1 MPNDNVL
8 TPERRF
14 YFANRMIH
22 IDDLEDRIALVR
34 AIEREVLTAHP
45 GRPEPRASAGVIA
58 AARAVIEADR
68 VQTLTT
74 DHIDALDNSIKIQ
87 RGELNLPE
95 PRAEVT
101 EDTVSVPKRVVE
113 LLRII
118 NRDGIIKRASELQ
131 EVYRLVD
138 AARAGEQQ

>member
-22 IDDLEDRIALVR
+22 IDSLEDRIALVR
-34 AIEREVLTAHP
+34 TIERAVLAAHP
-45 GRPEPRASAGVIA
+45 GQPAPRASAGVIA
-58 AARAVIEADR
+58 AALAVIEADR
-68 VQTLTT
+68 AQTLTT
-74 DHIDALDNSIKIQ
+74 EHIDAIDNAIKIQ
-87 RGELNLPE
+87 RGELTLPK
-95 PRAEVT
+95 PRAEVAG
-101 EDTVSVPKRVVE
+101 DTVLVPKRAVE

-118 NRDGIIKRASELQ
+118 NLDGIIKRASELQ